1 MSSAATTTTLAP
13 GRRLGGRVGDLIL
26 YGLTGAVSIG
36 AVALLIAIAFKVI
49 DGSRLAYDKFGLG
62 FVTDRVW
69 DPVHNQFG
77 ALPFIYGTA
86 ITSLFT
92 LLIAT
97 PTAVAIAL
105 YLTELAPRGVRDIIG
120 SLVEMLAAVPSVI
133 LGLWGILVLGPVVA
147 NHIEIGRAH
156 V

>member
-1 MSSAATTTTLAP
+1 
-13 GRRLGGRVGDLIL
+13 
-26 YGLTGAVSIG
+26 
-36 AVALLIAIAFKVI
+36 
-49 DGSRLAYDKFGLG
+49 KFGLG
-62 FVTDRVW
+62 FVRDRFW

-77 ALPFIYGTA
+77 ALPFICGTA

-120 SLVEMLAAVPSVI
+120 SLVEMLAAIPSVI

-147 NHIEIGRAH
+147 DHIEPFLHRWLGWLPLFSGSPSNTGYLSALMLLTTTVLPI
-156 V
+156 